1 MKQSQS
7 KQIIEYMKEHGSITS
22 LEAVRH
28 IGCLRLSS
36 RIFDLREAGYAISTY
51 MEVVPTRNG
60 GKTTVAVY
68 RLMEE

>member
-7 KQIIEYMKEHGSITS
+7 KQILEYMKKHGSITS
-22 LEAVRH
+22 IEAVRH
-28 IGCLRLSS
+28 IGCLRLSG
-36 RIFDLREAGYAISTY
+36 RIFDLRQEGYPITTD

-68 RLMEE
+68 RLVEE